1 MASKKKHVWTKLGT
15 LRRAL
20 IYLSKHSFT
29 HRKREKERA
38 QKMTIDYSKWDAIEC
53 SSSDS
58 EEFTNADAKD
68 DDYDDDFEGEEVVER
83 DTGKKKNDENEKEP
97 MKQNDEKR
105 DVLHKNYD
113 VVVGERLF
121 KEDEKLNKM
130 KEMFYDY
137 TIERDMKRLEKE
149 YLEKQ
154 KRNPHDISMTYEPSA
169 KEWRAIGTNIFSVAL
184 CEFPKTL
191 RKFLKRVGRE
201 WVETFACTARVP
213 MKHEELKKEVYLPK
227 EDSYHVSICCVQDV
241 AKDDENVGV
250 LGKPDDALDD
260 EQLIAIMR
268 KLVTITKE
276 TNGFIELKPVGV
288 RLGTDGGVVL
298 ACEIDKT
305 LQKLREKTIEAT
317 MEATNGLF
325 TGRAKPMVL
334 ITVARTLENPI
345 VTSFQSKVIKIFKEK
360 YERVYL
366 APIRIKSIFFS
377 HETRWMHEKIEYR
390 CELMLGKDNVDA
402 VEDFEEYLKRR
413 RERRERNDDDSD
425 DDNDD
430 DSDDEEYGWDSER
443 KNFRMPGEFMSLI
456 NSYIDEGEQR
466 RRDRDEGY
474 SDWAD
479 FLHPDHA
486 VDDEQVI
493 ATMRKT

>member
-1 MASKKKHVWTKLGT
+1 
-15 LRRAL
+15 
-20 IYLSKHSFT
+20 
-29 HRKREKERA
+29 
-38 QKMTIDYSKWDAIEC
+38 
-53 SSSDS
+53 
-58 EEFTNADAKD
+58 
-68 DDYDDDFEGEEVVER
+68 
-83 DTGKKKNDENEKEP
+83 
-97 MKQNDEKR
+97 
-105 DVLHKNYD
+105 
-113 VVVGERLF
+113 
-121 KEDEKLNKM
+121 
-130 KEMFYDY
+130 
-137 TIERDMKRLEKE
+137 
-149 YLEKQ
+149 
-154 KRNPHDISMTYEPSA
+154 
-169 KEWRAIGTNIFSVAL
+169 
-184 CEFPKTL
+184 
-191 RKFLKRVGRE
+191 
-201 WVETFACTARVP
+201 
-213 MKHEELKKEVYLPK
+213 
-227 EDSYHVSICCVQDV
+227 
-241 AKDDENVGV
+241 
-250 LGKPDDALDD
+250 
-260 EQLIAIMR
+260 
-268 KLVTITKE
+268 
-276 TNGFIELKPVGV
+276 
-288 RLGTDGGVVL
+288 
-298 ACEIDKT
+298 
-305 LQKLREKTIEAT
+305 

-430 DSDDEEYGWDSER
+430 DSDDDDDDDDDDEEYGWDSER

-456 NSYIDEGEQR
+456 NSYIDE
-466 RRDRDEGY
+466 RRDREIGDEGY